1 MPGAME
7 VKKKSFIGGEEEKN
21 YYYDVREHW
30 GWIDI
35 EVKHFTLLLL
45 SAPRKDL
52 ASPNTIFVPGIF
64 GFCQSN

>member
-30 GWIDI
+30 G
-35 EVKHFTLLLL
+35 
-45 SAPRKDL
+45 
-52 ASPNTIFVPGIF
+52 
-64 GFCQSN
+64 